1 MSSHRE
7 QVDRHKTITYQKI
20 SELEKSKSIIR
31 EIRKTTDDLSELTD
45 RSIEKEQKK
54 LELLDVFE
62 SADSSKFEIYE
73 GDYEDLIVHDQAK
86 LGIVTLFNHELGN
99 LSVNSATAGASG
111 DLIYLDSGSS
121 YSGLVS
127 LAGSILDGETKFEFE
142 QLLNKDDFFD
152 VADKL
157 GRDLTL
163 MDPSLSQQLNEII
176 RKYSAFEK
184 KEENYSI
191 LLELRSLFFDNIFKQ
206 MCPEKNFCKAPWFK
220 KGMKKHYCE
229 TRFFIQNNIPD
240 NKIPGLLLQ
249 QVDNISSNLESNFHK
264 LSDIGKEGNNAKDTD
279 FVFKET
285 IYSFA
290 KAISLR
296 NSLREMVKQGKLLI

>member
-184 KEENYSI
+184 RKKIIQYYWNYEAYFLIIFSNKCVPKKISARLHGSKKE
-191 LLELRSLFFDNIFKQ
+191 
-206 MCPEKNFCKAPWFK
+206 
-220 KGMKKHYCE
+220 
-229 TRFFIQNNIPD
+229 
-240 NKIPGLLLQ
+240 
-249 QVDNISSNLESNFHK
+249 
-264 LSDIGKEGNNAKDTD
+264 
-279 FVFKET
+279 
-285 IYSFA
+285 
-290 KAISLR
+290 
-296 NSLREMVKQGKLLI
+296 